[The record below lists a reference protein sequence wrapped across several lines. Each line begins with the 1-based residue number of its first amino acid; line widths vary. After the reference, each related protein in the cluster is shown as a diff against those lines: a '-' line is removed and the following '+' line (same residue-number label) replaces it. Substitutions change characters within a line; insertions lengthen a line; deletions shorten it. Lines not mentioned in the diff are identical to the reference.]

1 KVYALRI
8 SHQMAFKHS
17 FFVVLVLLASSVV
30 VLGQDEAGEATETTN
45 AVKTASRKMLPIGG
59 QIIKMLGVGVHDG
72 QEGECSPAG
81 KPCRPVRCCDFCV
94 CVVDYPTHVGTCRGN
109 C

>member
-1 KVYALRI
+1 
-8 SHQMAFKHS
+8 MAFNQS
-17 FFVVLVLLASSVV
+17 FFLVLVLLASSVV

-72 QEGECSPAG
+72 QEGECSPLG
-81 KPCRPVRCCDFCV
+81 KPCRYNPWGCCGSCL
-94 CVVDYPTHVGTCRGN
+94 CIVDQPTHEGTCVGN

>member
-1 KVYALRI
+1 
-8 SHQMAFKHS
+8 MAFNYS
-17 FFVVLVLLASSVV
+17 FFVVLVLLASSV

-72 QEGECSPAG
+72 QEGKCSPAG
-81 KPCRPVRCCDFCV
+81 KPGRYNPWGCCGVCV
-94 CVVDYPTHVGTCRGN
+94 CVVADVTDEGSCLGI

>member
-1 KVYALRI
+1 
-8 SHQMAFKHS
+8 MAFNYS
-17 FFVVLVLLASSVV
+17 FFVVLVLLASSV

-72 QEGECSPAG
+72 QEGKCSPATVFS
-81 KPCRPVRCCDFCV
+81 PSTPTYPM
-94 CVVDYPTHVGTCRGN
+94 VVIG
-109 C
+109 

>member
-1 KVYALRI
+1 
-8 SHQMAFKHS
+8 MAFNHS
-17 FFVVLVLLASSVV
+17 FFIVLVLLASSV

-72 QEGECSPAG
+72 QEGKCSPAG
-81 KPCRPVRCCDFCV
+81 KPCRYNPWGCCDFCV
-94 CVVDYPTHVGTCRGN
+94 CVVADPTDEQGSCLGN

>member
-1 KVYALRI
+1 
-8 SHQMAFKHS
+8 MAFNH
-17 FFVVLVLLASSVV
+17 FFFLVLVLLASSVV

-45 AVKTASRKMLPIGG
+45 AVKTAPRKMLPIGG

-72 QEGECSPAG
+72 QEPSCVPAG
-81 KPCRPVRCCDFCV
+81 ESCTGNPWGCCPGCICIWQLTERCV
-94 CVVDYPTHVGTCRGN
+94 GN